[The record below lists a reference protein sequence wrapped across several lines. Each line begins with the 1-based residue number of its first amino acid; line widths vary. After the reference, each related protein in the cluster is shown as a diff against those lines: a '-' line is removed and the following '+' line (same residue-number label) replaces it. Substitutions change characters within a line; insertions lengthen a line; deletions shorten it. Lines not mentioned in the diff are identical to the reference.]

1 MSDTED
7 APTSQPENEAQL
19 AMEEAKA
26 RKAEKIE
33 QEIEEFAEQR
43 KEEKAK
49 EEEEIRLLREKRE
62 QRKVERAEEEKRLA
76 QLRIEENARRQ
87 QEERERQ
94 QRKAEEEA
102 KRKEEKERRRKEQE
116 ERMKLVK
123 KPNYVITKRADGGD
137 DEAEQKQEEL
147 QKSKEQ
153 LEEEKRAILA
163 QRIQALALDGLKSDG
178 LIQKAK
184 ELHEKLHKLMGEQY
198 DQEQKFKR
206 QQYDMIELS
215 ERARQMNKGKNRSSM
230 GVKVDESFD
239 RLADKF
245 INAPPKIQLCSK
257 YERHTDNRS
266 YSERMTLFEEICKP
280 VAPPEIIRK
289 KGGQTSEAEGEE
301 EEEE

>member
-1 MSDTED
+1 
-7 APTSQPENEAQL
+7 
-19 AMEEAKA
+19 MEEAKA

-102 KRKEEKERRRKEQE
+102 KRKEEKDRRRKEQE

-163 QRIQALALDGLKSDG
+163 QRIQALAIDGLKSDG

-266 YSERMTLFEEICKP
+266 YNERMTLFEEICKP
-280 VAPPEIIRK
+280 VAPPEIVRR

-301 EEEE
+301 EEE

>member
-102 KRKEEKERRRKEQE
+102 KRKEEKDRRRKEQE

-163 QRIQALALDGLKSDG
+163 QRIQALAIDGLKSDG

-266 YSERMTLFEEICKP
+266 YNERMTLFEEICKP
-280 VAPPEIIRK
+280 VAPPEIVRR

-301 EEEE
+301 EEE